1 MKKFFLLFTKFIL
14 VLACAMF
21 GALSLIFVEDLNVGG
36 AIAFASVG
44 AGTIIWD
51 IRF

>member
-1 MKKFFLLFTKFIL
+1 MKKFFLLCTKYVL

-21 GALSLIFVEDLNVGG
+21 GALSLIFVEDFNVGG
-36 AIAFASVG
+36 ALAFGSIG
-44 AGTIIWD
+44 AGTLIWD